1 MDSRKLVFK
10 DGSSDKFWNIELDGS
25 SHTVNFGRTGTMGQT
40 QTKSFDDDEAA
51 RKSYDKLIA
60 EKVKKGYVDIDGSTP
75 VAAAAETSEPKP
87 KAKATKAKPAEP
99 KAAAVEAEAAPVAT
113 KPTGK
118 DASLTVTHE
127 IDLDP
132 QDRFRATFRPRKP
145 LERAKLAPFDKED
158 CLRRLAKLKT
168 NTYGWVVRWSDV
180 KVADV
185 ISKEEAHFW
194 LVASI
199 QQQHDKKDSPKVIAE
214 RLANEK
220 FDGDIS
226 IDDIGELLGSRNYG
240 IDELTIFALAN
251 LLSPADY
258 IGLALRK
265 IQSKQNPHWQ
275 TSHLS
280 NQVIGGFRKYVEP
293 YLTDDQIE
301 NLREVIRKTWD
312 PNQEPSS
319 PYDSFPPDYY
329 IAAAL
334 GMHDEV
340 YQVTSR
346 WADDRFQG
354 SEWLDH
360 YQCPQDIVFG
370 LSSSEAVESEWR
382 RLKLKVR
389 SPEDLRSLLA
399 CTGIALLDRVVEN
412 ILALTNRDDCEALL
426 KVLAQVRSPE
436 VAGPMFECRMS
447 SKAPAIARDW
457 LDANMGN
464 AVAGAIELAS
474 GRGKLAD
481 EAIDYLKGVKRRGFE
496 SVIAEALAK
505 TGQTDSVGRV
515 QAEVLDHEEKEYA
528 EFDQNTTPEWLA
540 TELEA
545 LKGLKRKPLPA
556 SASPALLPPLV
567 VGDRKL
573 NDDQV
578 TTVLQILLA
587 TPVTQRHSLLQAI
600 RANISSQV
608 RDEFAWKLFNN
619 WLGDG
624 SPSKEKWAMGAIG
637 HLGDDASVLR
647 LTPMIRAWPGESQHA
662 RAVFG
667 LECLRA
673 IGSSIALMQ
682 LSGIAQ
688 KLKFKGLKAQAEQFV
703 QDIAKEKGMTRDE
716 LEDRV
721 VPDCGLDEQG
731 RREFSFGP
739 RSFSFVLSGELKAM
753 LRDESGKLR
762 DNLPAP
768 SAKDDPEISSASVE
782 EWKLLKKQIK
792 EVATIQA
799 GRLEQAMV
807 TGRRW
812 KVADFES
819 LLVRHPLMT
828 HLARKLIWGG
838 FDASGKRLK
847 TFRITEERDFA
858 DPDDDTV
865 TLDDVAL
872 VGILHP
878 LDMID
883 AEKARWGEVMSD
895 YEIVPPFPQLG
906 RSVYALEPGEEALD
920 DLKRFHGIKLL
931 APTMVFTLEKLG
943 WIRGIAMDAGC
954 FDEHSKRFPASDV
967 TAVINYEGTVGMGY
981 IDPDETLE
989 TSAVI
994 FCRGMREPSGYGWS
1008 DQDKKMKLKDVPAI
1022 VISEVI
1028 ADLQVLKAKVK

>member
-10 DGSSDKFWNIELDGS
+10 DGSSDKFWNIDLDGS

-40 QTKSFDDDEAA
+40 QTKSFDDDDAA

-60 EKVKKGYVDIDGSTP
+60 EKVKKGYTDIDGSTP
-75 VAAAAETSEPKP
+75 VAAATETSEPKP
-87 KAKATKAKPAEP
+87 KAKAAKAKPTEP
-99 KAAAVEAEAAPVAT
+99 KAATVEVEATPVVT
-113 KPTGK
+113 KPAGK

-132 QDRFRATFRPRKP
+132 QDWFRATFRPRKP
-145 LERAKLAPFDKED
+145 LERAKPAPFDKEE
-158 CLRRLAKLKT
+158 CLQRLAKLKHT
-168 NTYGWVVRWSDV
+168 SYGWGTSFSQL
-180 KVADV
+180 KLPNV

-194 LVASI
+194 LVAT
-199 QQQHDKKDSPKVIAE
+199 QPQLDKIDNPKEVAKK
-214 RLANEK
+214 LSAEK
-220 FDGDIS
+220 FDGDLS
-226 IDDIGELLGSRNYG
+226 IEDADKLIGKHYYNIE
-240 IDELTIFALAN
+240 EKTIIALAN
-251 LLSPADY
+251 LFPLSDY
-258 IGLALRK
+258 VRLMRLSIRPR
-265 IQSKQNPHWQ
+265 QSTWQ
-275 TSHLS
+275 TSHLFH
-280 NQVIGGFRKYVEP
+280 QIFGGFLKYVLP
-293 YLTDDQIE
+293 YLKDEQIAE
-301 NLREVIRKTWD
+301 IRESIRASWD
-312 PNQEPSS
+312 PSQQPLSG
-319 PYDSFPPDYY
+319 YDSFPPEYY

-340 YQVTSR
+340 YQVTSS
-346 WADDRFQG
+346 WADDRFPESKQ
-354 SEWLDH
+354 LDS
-360 YQCPQDIVFG
+360 YQSPQDIVFG
-370 LSSSEAVESEWR
+370 LGSSEAVESEWR

-389 SPEDLRSLLA
+389 SPEDLRGLLA
-399 CTGIALLDRVVEN
+399 CTGTALLDRVVEN
-412 ILALTNRDDCEALL
+412 IQALMIRDRYEALI
-426 KVLAQVRSPE
+426 KVLALVRSPE
-436 VAGPMFECRMS
+436 IAGPMFEFRIS

-457 LDANMGN
+457 LDANVGN

-481 EAIDYLKGVKRRGFE
+481 EAIDYLKGIKRRGFE
-496 SVIAEALAK
+496 SVIVEALAK
-505 TGQTDSVGRV
+505 ACQTDSAERV
-515 QAEVLDHEEKEYA
+515 QAEVLDLEEKEYVA
-528 EFDQNTTPEWLA
+528 FDQNTTPEWLA

-567 VGDRKL
+567 LGDRKL

-578 TTVLQILLA
+578 STVLQVLVT

-600 RANISSQV
+600 RANVSPQV
-608 RDEFAWKLFNN
+608 RDEFAWKLFSN

-624 SPSKEKWAMGAIG
+624 SPSKEKWAMAAIG

-647 LTPMIRAWPGESQHA
+647 LTPLIRVWPGESQHA

-688 KLKFKGLKAQAEQFV
+688 KMKFKGLKGQAEQFV

-768 SAKDDPEISSASVE
+768 SAKDDPEISAASVE

-819 LLVRHPLMT
+819 LIVRHPLMT

-838 FDASGKRLK
+838 YDSSGNRSK

-858 DPDDDTV
+858 DPDDETI
-865 TLDDVAL
+865 TLEDVAL

-906 RSVYALEPGEEALD
+906 RSVYALEPGEETLD

-967 TAVINYEGTVGMGY
+967 TAVINYEGNVGMGY
-981 IDPDETLE
+981 IDPDEILE

-994 FCRGMREPSGYGWS
+994 FCRGMREPSCYGWG